1 MNDDE
6 IEDLYVMDEWVAYS
20 IVVLISAIS
29 VAAFGFFIGYL
40 L

>member
-1 MNDDE
+1 MNDDQ
-6 IEDLYVMDEWVAYS
+6 IEDLYVMDEWVAYG
-20 IVVLISAIS
+20 IVILISAIS